1 MESPVVS
8 PLNFILLFQLYN
20 GVIDEVIAAVRDAV
34 LDEGIDEAV
43 LGDLKTLWKK
53 KLDES
58 RALEGP
64 VQDPQ
69 QVGKRTCYTRFVRK
83 DQTSVQNLTP

>member
-1 MESPVVS
+1 M
-8 PLNFILLFQLYN
+8 IDD
-20 GVIDEVIAAVRDAV
+20 VIGAVRDAV

-64 VQDPQ
+64 LQDQP
-69 QVGKRTCYTRFVRK
+69 VSTHLPTGSLGYN
-83 DQTSVQNLTP
+83 QN